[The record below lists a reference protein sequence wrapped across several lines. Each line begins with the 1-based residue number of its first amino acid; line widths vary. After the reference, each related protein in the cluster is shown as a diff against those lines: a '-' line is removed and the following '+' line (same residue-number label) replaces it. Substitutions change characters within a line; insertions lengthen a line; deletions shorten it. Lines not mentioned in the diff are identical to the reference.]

1 MKRSILILLFIVFN
15 SNFSLA
21 NSYAIEDLR
30 RRPQF
35 GNGFSYAV
43 LPLPYKIP
51 GLGEGVG
58 VGMTLNNIFET
69 DLDIIA
75 LVILGDVEGCAFG
88 VTDYYLIPERF
99 YLNIGASYIN
109 KATFLINP
117 SRGMKGDE
125 DPDDFYSAELGDS
138 SGAGLDATITFLNRM
153 VDFNFSFYSTEGNI
167 KSIRD
172 KDGNVLID
180 TEDSDSERQHI
191 FGAGF
196 LLDLTDDRKDPRV
209 GFRFNISANKSLDV
223 EDDAVENYVVDINST
238 AYFPIL
244 KQSTIVLNY
253 FHSDSHVISEGLT
266 DRDQIISNNDL
277 SVTSGDTEAEN
288 ARDEVVDNI
297 VSENKYGS
305 ASSLGGLSRLR
316 SFTVMRFRGAHTR
329 FAGVEFRYNLTDE
342 KTPFNIWLIKDVR
355 TSIQIA
361 FFHEAGTIADHE
373 SELYDEIKHSTG
385 IGLRMVVSSGFVFRL
400 DVATGSEGE
409 EVSLFFDYPWSF
421 L

>member
-1 MKRSILILLFIVFN
+1 MKRSILILLLILLISIFSI
-15 SNFSLA
+15 SNSLA
-21 NSYAIEDLR
+21 IENFR

-58 VGMTLNNIFET
+58 VGMTLNNVFKT

-75 LVILGDVEGCAFG
+75 LGIFGDVEGCAFG
-88 VTDYYLIPERF
+88 VTDLYIIPDRF

-138 SGAGLDATITFLNRM
+138 SGAGLDATLTFLNRM
-153 VDFNFSFYSTEGNI
+153 FDFNLSFYSTNAII

-172 KDGNVLID
+172 QDGNVLID
-180 TEDSDSERQHI
+180 TEESDNERGHVL
-191 FGAGF
+191 GAGF
-196 LLDLTDDRKDPRV
+196 LFDLTDDRKDPRV
-209 GFRFNISANKSLDV
+209 GFRINISANMPLDV
-223 EDDAVENYVVDINST
+223 KDDAVENYVIDINST

-244 KQSTIVLNY
+244 KQSTIVFNY
-253 FHSDSHVISEGLT
+253 FHSDSHVIKEGNT
-266 DRDQIISNNDL
+266 DRDQIINNYYL
-277 SVTSGDTEAEN
+277 SVTPGDTEAEN
-288 ARDEVVDNI
+288 ARDEFVDN
-297 VSENKYGS
+297 VVAENKYGS

-316 SFTVMRFRGAHTR
+316 SFTEMRFRGAHTR
-329 FAGVEFRYNLTDE
+329 FAGVEFRWNLTDE
-342 KTPFNIWLIKDVR
+342 KTPFNIWLVKDVR
-355 TSIQIA
+355 TSFQLA
-361 FFHEAGTIADHE
+361 FFHEAGTIADRE

-385 IGLRMVVSSGFVFRL
+385 VGFRMVVNSGFVFRL
-400 DVATGSEGE
+400 DIATGSEGE
-409 EVSLFFDYPWSF
+409 EVSIFFDYPWTF

>member
-1 MKRSILILLFIVFN
+1 MKRSLLILLFIVIN

-21 NSYAIEDLR
+21 NSYAIENLR

-51 GLGEGVG
+51 GLGEGVAI
-58 VGMTLNNIFET
+58 GMTLNNIYET
-69 DLDIIA
+69 DLDIAA
-75 LVILGDVEGCAFG
+75 LGILGDVEGCALG
-88 VTDYYLIPERF
+88 VTDFYLIPERF
-99 YLNIGASYIN
+99 YLNIGASYIS

-153 VDFNFSFYSTEGNI
+153 VDFNYSFYSTDANI

-180 TEDSDSERQHI
+180 TEDSDNERGHI
-191 FGAGF
+191 LGAGF

-209 GFRFNISANKSLDV
+209 GFRFNISANMPLDV
-223 EDDAVENYVVDINST
+223 EDDSVENYVVDINT
-238 AYFPIL
+238 TVFFPIL

-266 DRDQIISNNDL
+266 DRDQIINNNDL

-316 SFTVMRFRGAHTR
+316 SFTEMRFRGAHTR

-342 KTPFNIWLIKDVR
+342 KTPFNIWLVKDVR
-355 TSIQIA
+355 TSFQIA
-361 FFHEAGTIADHE
+361 FFHEAGTIADRE
-373 SELYDEIKHSTG
+373 GELYDEIKHSTG
-385 IGLRMVVSSGFVFRL
+385 IGFRMVVSSGFVFRL
-400 DVATGSEGE
+400 DIATGSEGE
-409 EVSLFFDYPWSF
+409 EVSLFFDYPWTF